1 MNRMSNQLPINI
13 NKYLDKF
20 SNDKWKTYHSH
31 SREYKT
37 IIVIPAISEYE
48 NLEIL
53 LDSLSQNDNKYFN
66 ETLILFV
73 INNLESTFEEI
84 KLNNLKSMEL
94 LKQLSNSHSNS
105 SQLNIDFI
113 DASTENNE
121 LDEKNGGVGLAR
133 KIGMDLALTLFD
145 YDSNNQNLLV
155 CLDGDCTVE
164 PNYITTIR
172 NYFDANKISAGYV
185 NFNHMDVLDKKNE
198 RAIINYEIFLR
209 YYVLGL
215 IYAKSPYAYHSIGST
230 MVCDSNSYIKVQG
243 MNKRKAAEDFYF
255 MEKLSKIT
263 EIKKINGTAVLP
275 SSRGSWRVPF
285 GTGQRVNRFL
295 DKEQNEYIL
304 YSPKSFE
311 LLKKWIKLFHSEE
324 VLTAENYLAQAKEIS
339 EALFEFL
346 TKNNFKKNWER
357 ILQNSRSNTQ
367 IKKQKSLW
375 FDGFRTLKLI
385 HYLRDTES
393 PTINMFDALDELLKM
408 IDSPF
413 DFNNRLG
420 SIPPIDIQKKYL
432 EKLREIA

>member
-1 MNRMSNQLPINI
+1 MNNQLPTNI
-13 NKYLDKF
+13 NKYLSKF
-20 SNDKWKTYHSH
+20 SSAKWKTYYSH
-31 SREYKT
+31 TRKYKT
-37 IIVIPAISEYE
+37 IIVIPAISEYD
-48 NLEIL
+48 NLGSL
-53 LDSLSQNDNKYFN
+53 LDSLSQNDEKYFR

-73 INNLESTFEEI
+73 INNLESTSDNI
-84 KLNNLKSMEL
+84 KLDNLKSIAL
-94 LKQLSNSHSNS
+94 LKQLCDTNSNA
-105 SQLNIDFI
+105 SQMNIDFI

-145 YDSNNQNLLV
+145 YDSKNQNILV

-164 PNYITTIR
+164 PNYISIIR
-172 NYFDANKISAGYV
+172 NYFNNNNISAGYV
-185 NFNHMDVLDKKNE
+185 NFKHMDVLDKENE

-215 IYAKSPYAYHSIGST
+215 IYANSPYAYHSIGST
-230 MVCDSNSYIKVQG
+230 MVCDSDRYIKVQG

-263 EIKKINGTAVLP
+263 KIKKIDGTAVLP

-295 DKEQNEYIL
+295 DKVQDEYIL

-311 LLKKWIKLFHSEE
+311 LLKKWIELFHSEE
-324 VLTAENYLAQAKEIS
+324 ILIAENYLFQAKEIS
-339 EALFEFL
+339 ETLFNFL
-346 TKNNFKKNWER
+346 ANNNFAENWAR
-357 ILQNSRSNTQ
+357 ILENSGSNSQ
-367 IKKQKSLW
+367 INKQKSLW

-385 HYLRDTES
+385 HYLRDVES
-393 PTINMFDALDELLKM
+393 PTINMFDALDELFRM
-408 IDSPF
+408 IDTPF
-413 DFNNRLG
+413 SFRNTPGN
-420 SIPPIDIQKKYL
+420 IPHVGIQKRYL